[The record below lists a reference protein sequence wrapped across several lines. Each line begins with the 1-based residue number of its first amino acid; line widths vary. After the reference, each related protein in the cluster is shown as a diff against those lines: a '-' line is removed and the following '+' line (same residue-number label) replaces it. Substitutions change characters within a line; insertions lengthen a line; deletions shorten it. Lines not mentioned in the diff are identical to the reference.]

1 MFLRFFAFFCFYE
14 IPWLDGVFSSTS
26 VLNVEMFH
34 DEEQAKILAT
44 KLGFVHERKVKNQSV
59 KHIGSIREC

>member
-1 MFLRFFAFFCFYE
+1 MFLRFFALFCFYE
-14 IPWLDGVFSSTS
+14 IPWLDGVFGSTS

-44 KLGFVHERKVKNQSV
+44 KLGFVHERKVKNQ
-59 KHIGSIREC
+59 